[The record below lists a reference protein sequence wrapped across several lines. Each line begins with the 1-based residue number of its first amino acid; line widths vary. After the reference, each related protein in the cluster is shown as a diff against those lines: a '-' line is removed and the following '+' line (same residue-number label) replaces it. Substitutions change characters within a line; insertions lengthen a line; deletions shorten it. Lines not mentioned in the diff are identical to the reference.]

1 MIIHAGEQLEIPQE
15 PRPLVLKRLINI
27 DEHSTSLSMTW
38 VRIWGH
44 HDRVVNET
52 SERAYYILSGTGRF
66 LIGDADEPEPVTDGD
81 VVFIAAGT
89 PYEFDGEMT
98 YVVVNGPAYA
108 TDSDRVLP
116 SLMNKL
122 L

>member
-1 MIIHAGEQLEIPQE
+1 MIIHLRDMAETPQE
-15 PRPLVLKRLINI
+15 PRPLVLKRVINV
-27 DEHSTSLSMTW
+27 DEHSANLSLTW

-44 HDRVVNET
+44 HDRVVNEA
-52 SERAYYILSGTGRF
+52 SDRAYYIIGGSGRF
-66 LIGDADEPEPVTDGD
+66 QVGDGAVEAVGEGD

-98 YVVVNGPAYA
+98 YVVMNGPAYA

-116 SLMNKL
+116 SLMNRL

>member
-1 MIIHAGEQLEIPQE
+1 MIIHLGEMAEAAQD
-15 PRPLVLKRLINI
+15 PRPLVLKRVINV
-27 DEHSTSLSMTW
+27 DEHSANLSVTW

-44 HDRVVNET
+44 HDRVVNDA
-52 SERAYYILSGTGRF
+52 SDRAYYIITGSGRF
-66 LIGDADEPEPVTDGD
+66 QVGESAVEAVGEGD

-116 SLMNKL
+116 SVMNKL